1 MDWQNKMNEIID
13 YLENHMREEIDLEK
27 AARIAG
33 YSLWEFQR
41 IFSFLTNTTVGVY
54 IRKRKLSLAAEDIIT
69 SDEKIIDIALKYGY
83 ESPASFSRA
92 FSQLFGV
99 SPSSARDER
108 VSLELY
114 PKLSFDKLF
123 FEERKVNC
131 MNDLE
136 KYSKRDYYVTFTMP
150 AYLTKDMDKTSE
162 WFRDILGWFGG
173 TIARNDKG
181 DGEYGCI
188 YDYPGEIFG
197 TINPQRGF
205 YMFYGEPT
213 QGMVSY
219 MYADDVDK
227 LYKFVK
233 GNGWDKITEP
243 TVYHYGGR
251 GCSVTT
257 IDGSVLH
264 FDEVHKPE

>member
-1 MDWQNKMNEIID
+1 LDWQNKMNQMID
-13 YLENHMREEIDLEK
+13 YLENNLCENVDLEK
-27 AARIAG
+27 AAKHAG

-54 IRKRKLSLAAEDIIT
+54 IRRRKLSLAAHDIMST
-69 SDEKIIDIALKYGY
+69 DEKIIDIALKYGY
-83 ESPASFSRA
+83 ESPTSFSRA

-99 SPSSARDER
+99 SPSSVRDDGIH
-108 VSLELY
+108 LTLY
-114 PKLSFDKLF
+114 PKLSFNKLL
-123 FEERKVNC
+123 FEESKVNT

-136 KYSKRDYYVTFTMP
+136 KYQKRGYYVTFFMP

-162 WFRDILGWFGG
+162 WFRDVLGWFGG
-173 TIARNDKG
+173 TCARNDKG
-181 DGEYGCI
+181 EGVYGCV

-213 QGMVSY
+213 QGMIGY
-219 MYADDVDK
+219 MHANIDN

-233 GNGWDKITEP
+233 RNGWDKITEP
-243 TVYHYGGR
+243 ADNGYGGR

-264 FDEVHKPE
+264 FDE